1 MTGSVSHQLSIRR
14 KKKNISES
22 NTLAAPCTRKNSI
35 NSPSLSTSYA
45 DIHLEEFRILINL
58 MPAYVRSEELKL
70 FAKVVHDVCNCRFD
84 SWIYKRQIVK
94 FV

>member
-22 NTLAAPCTRKNSI
+22 NTLAAPALEKIVSI
-35 NSPSLSTSYA
+35 LQACQQVLP
-45 DIHLEEFRILINL
+45 IHLGEFRILINL

>member
-45 DIHLEEFRILINL
+45 DIHLGEFRILINL
-58 MPAYVRSEELKL
+58 TSAYGRSEGLKL
-70 FAKVVHDVCNCRFD
+70 FVIVVHEVCKCRFD
-84 SWIYKRQIVK
+84 SWI
-94 FV
+94 